1 MNRYPWW
8 ANLLIALVLLL
19 GALYA
24 LPNLYGTDPALQI
37 SGQRGRVVDEGAAQQ
52 VSGALKAAGVPEKA
66 SALAEGSLT
75 LRFADTDQQLKA
87 QDAVRDTLGQ
97 DYTVALNLVPA
108 APGWLTALRAQPM
121 FLGLDLRGGVHFLM
135 EVDTA
140 SAVRAAED
148 RLVDDLRQLLREDRL
163 RYEWVRRVAEGET
176 SGVELRLRN
185 ADDVGK
191 AEALIGRTHAE
202 LVLDA
207 SGEDRQRLIGRLS
220 DPYRLEL
227 RRLALQQ
234 NITTLRNRVNELGV
248 AEPIV
253 QQQGDSRII
262 VQLPGVQDTARAKE
276 VLGATATLEF
286 KLVDEEHDLAG
297 ALAGR
302 VPPGSRLYPL
312 RAGGQIL
319 LKDRAIL
326 TGEYITDAASGFDQ
340 QSGGAV
346 VHVSLDGRGAGI
358 FERVTGDNIG
368 RRLAVV
374 FIENKTDTVR
384 KPDGTL
390 ERRNRR
396 TEEVITAPV
405 IQDRLGRRFQITG
418 MDNAREARDLALLL
432 RAGSLA
438 APLTIVEERTIGPSL
453 GKENIDKGERAVI
466 AALALVV
473 LFMGVRYRTLGMI
486 ANLALVG
493 NLVLILA
500 VMSLLQATLTLPGIA
515 GIVLTLGMAVDANV
529 LINERIREERRNG
542 NSPQASIAAG
552 YERAF
557 GTILDANVTT
567 LLAGLLLFIFGSGPV
582 KGFAVTLSI
591 GIVTTVFTAVFVT
604 RAMVNLI
611 QPRARRATAAAR
623 S

>member
-24 LPNLYGTDPALQI
+24 LPNVYGTDPALQV
-37 SGQRGRVVDEGAAQQ
+37 SGQRGRVVDDSTVQQAA
-52 VSGALKAAGVPEKA
+52 SALKAAGVPAKA
-66 SALAEGSLT
+66 SALADGSLT
-75 LRFADTDQQLKA
+75 LRFAGTDEQLKA
-87 QDAVRDTLGQ
+87 QDAVRDALGQ

-140 SAVRAAED
+140 SAVRAAEE
-148 RLVDDLRQLLREDRL
+148 RLVDDLRQLLREDKL

-176 SGVELRLRN
+176 SGVEVRLRN
-185 ADDVGK
+185 LDDVPR
-191 AEALIGRTHAE
+191 AQALIARTHAE
-202 LVLDA
+202 LVLDVA
-207 SGEDRQRLIGRLS
+207 ADDPQRLIGRLS
-220 DPYRLEL
+220 DTYRIEQ
-227 RRLALQQ
+227 RRMALQQ

-319 LKDRAIL
+319 VKDRAIL

-346 VHVSLDGRGAGI
+346 VHVSLDARGASI
-358 FERVTGDNIG
+358 FERVTGENIG

-384 KPDGTL
+384 KPDGSV

-418 MDNAREARDLALLL
+418 MSNAREARDLALLL

-438 APLTIVEERTIGPSL
+438 APLSIVEERTVGPSL
-453 GKENIDKGERAVI
+453 GKENIDKGVRAVI

-473 LFMGVRYRTLGMI
+473 LFMAVRYRTLGLI
-486 ANLALVG
+486 ANIALVG
-493 NLVLILA
+493 NLLLILA
-500 VMSLLQATLTLPGIA
+500 IMSLLQATLTLPGIA

-604 RAMVNLI
+604 RALVNLI

>member
-8 ANLLIALVLLL
+8 ANALIALVLAL

-37 SGQRGRVVDEGAAQQ
+37 SGLRGRAVDAAAIEQI
-52 VSGALKAAGVPEKA
+52 SAALKAADVTPK
-66 SALAEGSLT
+66 SLMPTEGGLT
-75 LRFADTDQQLKA
+75 VRFVDIDQQLKA
-87 QDAVRDTLGQ
+87 QDAVRDALMR

-108 APGWLTALRAQPM
+108 APAWLVALRAQPM

-148 RLVDDLRQLLREDRL
+148 RLVDDLRLLLREDKL
-163 RYEWVRRVAEGET
+163 RYEWVRRVAQGDT
-176 SGVELRLRN
+176 SGVEVRLRSGDDVAKAQTLIERTHPELVIDTS
-185 ADDVGK
+185 ADDG
-191 AEALIGRTHAE
+191 L
-202 LVLDA
+202 
-207 SGEDRQRLIGRLS
+207 RLIGRLG
-220 DPYRLEL
+220 DAYRIEV

-302 VPPGSRLYPL
+302 VPPGARLYPL

-319 LKDRAIL
+319 IKDRAIL

-358 FERVTGDNIG
+358 FERVTGENIG

-374 FIENKTDTVR
+374 FIENTTDTVR
-384 KPDGTL
+384 GSDGTL
-390 ERRNRR
+390 KRRNRR

-438 APLTIVEERTIGPSL
+438 APLAIVEERTIGPSL
-453 GKENIDKGERAVI
+453 GKENIEKGERAVL
-466 AALALVV
+466 AALLLVV
-473 LFMGVRYRTLGMI
+473 LFMGIRYRTLGMI
-486 ANLALVG
+486 ANIALVG
-493 NLVLILA
+493 NLLLIMA

-515 GIVLTLGMAVDANV
+515 GIVLTLGMAV

-567 LLAGLLLFIFGSGPV
+567 LLAGVLLFIFGTGPV

-591 GIVTTVFTAVFVT
+591 GIVTTLFTAVFVT

-611 QPRARRATAAAR
+611 QPRGRRSAAAVGG
-623 S
+623 